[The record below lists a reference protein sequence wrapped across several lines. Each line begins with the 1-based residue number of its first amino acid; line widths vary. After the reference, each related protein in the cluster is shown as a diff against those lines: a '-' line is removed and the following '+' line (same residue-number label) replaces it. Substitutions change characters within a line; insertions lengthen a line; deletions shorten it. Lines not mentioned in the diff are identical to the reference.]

1 MKPSEDGMDAPP
13 RILIIEDEPTMR
25 LLLADNLGFEGY
37 QVCAV
42 ATAEEGL
49 AEMQARMPSLIILDI
64 NLPHMSGFEFCRQ
77 VRARGLWVPIIILTA
92 RSEES
97 DRVVGL
103 DLGADDYVTKPFQV
117 RELLARVR
125 AQLRRGTHDASPAG
139 TFVFGDVT
147 VNLRRRLVTRHGRR
161 VDLSAR
167 EFELLRYLIAHRGEV
182 VEREQLLREV
192 WGYNSLVVTRTV
204 DNFVAKLRTRLER
217 KPHEPRHIITVHGKG
232 YQLLV

>member
-1 MKPSEDGMDAPP
+1 VKASEDRMDATP
-13 RILIIEDEPTMR
+13 RILIIEDEPTMSM
-25 LLLADNLGFEGY
+25 LLADNLGFEGY
-37 QVCAV
+37 KVCAV
-42 ATAEEGL
+42 ATAEEGM
-49 AEMQARMPSLIILDI
+49 AELQTRMPSVVILDV

-77 VRARGLWVPIIILTA
+77 VRARGQWVPIIMLTA
-92 RSEES
+92 RSEEA
-97 DRVVGL
+97 DRVIGL
-103 DLGADDYVTKPFQV
+103 DLGADDYVTKPFKV

-125 AQLRRGTHDASPAG
+125 SQLRRGTHDAGPAG
-139 TFVFGDVT
+139 TFEFGDVT

-192 WGYNSLVVTRTV
+192 WGYSNLVVTRTV
-204 DNFVAKLRTRLER
+204 DNFVAKLRTQLER